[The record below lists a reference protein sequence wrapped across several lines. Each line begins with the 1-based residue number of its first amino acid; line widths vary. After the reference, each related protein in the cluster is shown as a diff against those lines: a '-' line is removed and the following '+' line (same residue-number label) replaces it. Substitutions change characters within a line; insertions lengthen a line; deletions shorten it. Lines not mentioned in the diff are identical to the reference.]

1 MSVRIGTRKSKLA
14 LWQTRHV
21 SGLVEKA
28 APGTTCEEITFET
41 VGDLTLDKPLPE
53 IGGKGLFTLE
63 LEDALRSHR
72 IDLAVHSLKD
82 LPTEL
87 VPGLTIGAICERAD
101 ARDVLVSANFTSLE
115 SLPQG
120 STVGT
125 SSTRRAAQLLAAR
138 PDLVLQSIRGNVD
151 TRVKKAKDGQYD
163 AILLAAA
170 GVTRLGLTD
179 EVAEYLTFQI
189 MLPAPGQGAVAVQC
203 REGDQEVLDI
213 LRLIDHGESRITVTA
228 ERAFLNHLG
237 GGCST
242 PVAAHATIDKDRVEL
257 TGLVAALDGAT
268 IIRTT
273 VVGKMGEENQIGVE
287 AAEEVL
293 AQGAGTLLK

>member
-138 PDLVLQSIRGNVD
+138 PDLVVQSIRGNVD